1 MGTYLMRL
9 DVDVV
14 LIITPKHNV
23 VTQVF
28 KDSIGIWVVVGY
40 CWETDSTH
48 VILNIGIDLFRRH
61 SIRLVNKGTAL
72 NEEKEEMCNICEKE
86 DKAQ

>member
-1 MGTYLMRL
+1 MDYYLIRL

-28 KDSIGIWVVVGY
+28 RNSIGIWVVEGY
-40 CWETDSTH
+40 CWETDS
-48 VILNIGIDLFRRH
+48 
-61 SIRLVNKGTAL
+61 S
-72 NEEKEEMCNICEKE
+72 
-86 DKAQ
+86 

>member
-1 MGTYLMRL
+1 MDNYLMRL

-40 CWETDSTH
+40 C
-48 VILNIGIDLFRRH
+48 
-61 SIRLVNKGTAL
+61 
-72 NEEKEEMCNICEKE
+72 
-86 DKAQ
+86 